1 LLLVGVMKTLINV
14 DSVLEFGVLVLLTE
28 KEMMKIKIM
37 ITITITITTM
47 MKMKIVM
54 MKITMK
60 IMMKMKIVMKKRIMF
75 VILPNVDVLVN
86 LNNLGALKVQN
97 YNQAGVDKAKK
108 IVNLAMEL
116 GAKNE

>member
-1 LLLVGVMKTLINV
+1 MKTLINV
-14 DSVLEFGVLVLLTE
+14 DNVPEFGVLVHLTE
-28 KEMMKIKIM
+28 KMMMKIMIM
-37 ITITITITTM
+37 ITITITIM
-47 MKMKIVM
+47 MKMKMKTVM
-54 MKITMK
+54 MKITMKMK

>member
-1 LLLVGVMKTLINV
+1 MKTLINV
-14 DSVLEFGVLVLLTE
+14 DNVPEFGVLVHLTE
-28 KEMMKIKIM
+28 KMMMMKIKI
-37 ITITITITTM
+37 TIM
-47 MKMKIVM
+47 MKMKTVM
-54 MKITMK
+54 MKITMKMK

>member
-1 LLLVGVMKTLINV
+1 MKTLINV
-14 DSVLEFGVLVLLTE
+14 DNVPEFGVLVHLTE
-28 KEMMKIKIM
+28 K
-37 ITITITITTM
+37 M
-47 MKMKIVM
+47 MKMKIKTVM
-54 MKITMK
+54 MKITMKMK
-60 IMMKMKIVMKKRIMF
+60 IMMKMKIVMKRRIMF

>member
-1 LLLVGVMKTLINV
+1 MKTLINV
-14 DSVLEFGVLVLLTE
+14 DNVPEFGVLVHLTE
-28 KEMMKIKIM
+28 KMMMMKIKIM
-37 ITITITITTM
+37 ITITIK
-47 MKMKIVM
+47 MKMKTVM
-54 MKITMK
+54 MKITMKMK